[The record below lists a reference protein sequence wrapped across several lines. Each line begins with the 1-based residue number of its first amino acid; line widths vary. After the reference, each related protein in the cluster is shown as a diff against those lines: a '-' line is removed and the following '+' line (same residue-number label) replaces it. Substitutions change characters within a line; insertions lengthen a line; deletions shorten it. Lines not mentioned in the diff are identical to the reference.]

1 MPVTPD
7 ELYAALHT
15 LEIDY
20 PLHRHPPLHTVAESR
35 GLRGEIPGAH
45 CKSLFS
51 EEPQGSSA
59 SGGLAKN
66 SSLIKQNKEEI
77 PEASIRSRTE
87 SYSHPITGSG
97 KDGEKA
103 HLKINPANFC

>member
-7 ELYAALHT
+7 ELYAVLHT

-20 PLHRHPPLHTVAESR
+20 PLHQHPPLHTVAESR

-51 EEPQGSSA
+51 EEPQGSLHLVA
-59 SGGLAKN
+59 LPKIQIG
-66 SSLIKQNKEEI
+66 SSKIKRKSSKPVSEAELKAIHTQSRDLERTGKRLI
-77 PEASIRSRTE
+77 
-87 SYSHPITGSG
+87 
-97 KDGEKA
+97 
-103 HLKINPANFC
+103 